1 MSQKAYSSAVRCASV
16 EMRQTPRF
24 SPPSYTPKTVVV
36 VKGAKKRTA
45 EANYRV
51 SPEDS
56 KLTGSGGSAK

>member
-1 MSQKAYSSAVRCASV
+1 MERFGLATLVCLFALTACATS
-16 EMRQTPRF
+16 ETKR
-24 SPPSYTPKTVVV
+24 SYTPKTVVV

-45 EANYRV
+45 EANYQV